1 MMAWLGKNLAAWKEP
16 LLWIGGGVV
25 MFVLCLVLTFPYSA
39 LQSRLIGE
47 LQRATG
53 VEVQA
58 AQWSVGFPLAL
69 EWSQITVS
77 KPEWP
82 PIRLGELRAQIGLLK
97 AMTGD
102 VMIDLAAQID
112 PRSPSQG
119 NMIATV
125 TASSWSLTGPLELSG
140 KLKQVDLSKL
150 VQPYISRGT
159 LSGDFR
165 HRLDQL
171 PTPAAP
177 SIGEGTVNMTATDL
191 SLDQIPVGN
200 GRTLSLALNTL
211 SLGLLC
217 REQLCTVTELKGD
230 GPDGSLSGD
239 GTITIQMPI
248 QQSQLA
254 LALTV
259 VPGPGFAAKAAPL
272 GIHPLPLG
280 TPFTFK
286 VQGILAQ
293 ARLAL

>member
-272 GIHPLPLG
+272 GIPPLPPG

-286 VQGILAQ
+286 VQGTLAQ